1 MNFKEF
7 QAALAGRRR
16 DQIVFVGLGNSRR
29 GDDAAGLVLFHR
41 LRKAP
46 ALAGIG
52 FIRADANPEN
62 HLQEILDSGAE
73 LVVFIDA
80 ARFGGR
86 PGEIAWI
93 DEDRVDSA
101 GISTHAFSIRT
112 VMGYLRL
119 HRPVAFK
126 ILAVEPGSTTLG
138 ASLSPAVRL
147 GVEAFFS

>member
-16 DQIVFVGLGNSRR
+16 DQIALVGLGNSRR
-29 GDDAAGLVLFHR
+29 GDDGAGLILFHR
-41 LRKAP
+41 LKKAP

-52 FIRADANPEN
+52 FIRAEVNPEN
-62 HLQEILDSGAE
+62 HLQEILDGGAE

-93 DEDRVDSA
+93 DEDRIEAA

-112 VMGYLRL
+112 VTSYLRL
-119 HRPVAFK
+119 HRPIAFK
-126 ILAVEPGSTTLG
+126 ILAVEPGNTALG
-138 ASLSPAVRL
+138 AALSPAVRL
-147 GVEAFFS
+147 GMEAFFI